1 MTNVWLRCMSLSIYR
16 VKLHICLGNYKRHHK
31 PKIVMTPEEVQ
42 EHRDLKAKVE
52 DHEKRLTS
60 IEDLI
65 KREQGDENDTPAEL
79 VKEPT
84 EGKEVSMPADA
95 PPAE

>member
-1 MTNVWLRCMSLSIYR
+1 
-16 VKLHICLGNYKRHHK
+16 
-31 PKIVMTPEEVQ
+31 MTPEEVQ